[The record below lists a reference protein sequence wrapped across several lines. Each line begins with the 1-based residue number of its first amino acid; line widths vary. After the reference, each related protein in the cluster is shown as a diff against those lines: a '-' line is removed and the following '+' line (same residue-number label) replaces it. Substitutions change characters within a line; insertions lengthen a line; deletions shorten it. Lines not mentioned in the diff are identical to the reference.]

1 MLIKLIV
8 RNVRRSVKDYLIYFL
23 SVALTAMLF
32 YSFNSLSSQQAF
44 AKTSALKGSI
54 SGMMGNII
62 SYLSVVVAVVLAF
75 LVIYA
80 NQFLLKRR
88 KKELGIYMTL
98 GMTKTR
104 ISFLFLGETS
114 LVGLFALM
122 LGLVLGVFISQCLSL
137 LSIKLFAADISAYQV
152 VFSVSALQKTLLCF
166 AIIFVLVSLFNVRT
180 VASVKLIDLLMAGRK
195 NECLPVNSNILT
207 VLGFTASIALM
218 ALSFCLIQND
228 RIISEKN
235 GLLAVFIA
243 IAAAIV
249 LFFYCSSSALLKAA
263 QKSPKFYLKNLN
275 AFLIRQ
281 IGSKIRTNF
290 LSVSVVCGLLVIT
303 VCVLSSGISA
313 ALTMNE
319 NAQFAAPY
327 DMIILADE
335 KVVNQNLY
343 DVAKQ
348 KGVPIDAYVKKYVQV
363 PFYDSD
369 LTYEKLFTSSDTKL
383 WDIDKNLPSL
393 KVNVISVSD
402 FNQCMELQHGKTISL
417 KSDEFALNCNYKGTR
432 NIMDDFLM
440 KKGQVTLNGITLQ
453 AQQKQCLSDTIYMT
467 SVGNN
472 DRGTLIVADSVT
484 KHLHK
489 AWSALNAVYKR
500 NVKSTEK
507 IDNALTPMG
516 ADLNSG
522 YRWQTKSR
530 MYSMYYGAFAIYVFV
545 FIYIG
550 LVFLLIS
557 VTLLS
562 LQQLTEA
569 ADNLH
574 RYSLLQK
581 LGVGPKQINMTLLK
595 QVLYYFVSPLLLAAV
610 ISAFIIKRS
619 IILFESFVNMNIS
632 VNSWISLL
640 IILLVYGVYFIATY
654 STCKKLISEPERA
667 LE

>member
-1 MLIKLIV
+1 M
-8 RNVRRSVKDYLIYFL
+8 
-23 SVALTAMLF
+23 
-32 YSFNSLSSQQAF
+32 
-44 AKTSALKGSI
+44 
-54 SGMMGNII
+54 
-62 SYLSVVVAVVLAF
+62 
-75 LVIYA
+75 
-80 NQFLLKRR
+80 
-88 KKELGIYMTL
+88 
-98 GMTKTR
+98 
-104 ISFLFLGETS
+104 
-114 LVGLFALM
+114 
-122 LGLVLGVFISQCLSL
+122 
-137 LSIKLFAADISAYQV
+137 
-152 VFSVSALQKTLLCF
+152 
-166 AIIFVLVSLFNVRT
+166 
-180 VASVKLIDLLMAGRK
+180 
-195 NECLPVNSNILT
+195 
-207 VLGFTASIALM
+207 
-218 ALSFCLIQND
+218 
-228 RIISEKN
+228 
-235 GLLAVFIA
+235 
-243 IAAAIV
+243 
-249 LFFYCSSSALLKAA
+249 
-263 QKSPKFYLKNLN
+263 
-275 AFLIRQ
+275 
-281 IGSKIRTNF
+281 
-290 LSVSVVCGLLVIT
+290 
-303 VCVLSSGISA
+303 
-313 ALTMNE
+313 
-319 NAQFAAPY
+319 
-327 DMIILADE
+327 
-335 KVVNQNLY
+335 NQNLY
-343 DVAKQ
+343 DVARQ
-348 KGVPIDAYVKKYVQV
+348 KGVPIDDYVKKYVQV

-383 WDIDKNLPSL
+383 WDVDKNLPSL
-393 KVNVISVSD
+393 KVNIISVSD
-402 FNQCMELQHGKTISL
+402 FNQCMELQNGKTISL
-417 KSDEFALNCNYKGTR
+417 KNDEFILNCNYKGTR
-432 NIMDDFLM
+432 SIMDDFLM
-440 KKGQVTLNGITLQ
+440 KKGQVTLNGITLK

-489 AWSALNAVYKR
+489 AWSTLNAIYKS

-530 MYSMYYGAFAIYVFV
+530 MYSMYYGAFAIYIFV

-581 LGVGPKQINMTLLK
+581 LGVGLKQIHMALLK

-619 IILFESFVNMNIS
+619 IILFENFVNMNIS

-654 STCKKLISEPERA
+654 STCKKLISEPERV